1 MLVEENS
8 ITKTLSNELEH
19 KLGMINQK
27 IIRQENE
34 IRNEN
39 QGSYMEKLEQIDN

>member
-8 ITKTLSNELEH
+8 ITETLSNELEH

-27 IIRQENE
+27 IIR
-34 IRNEN
+34 
-39 QGSYMEKLEQIDN
+39 